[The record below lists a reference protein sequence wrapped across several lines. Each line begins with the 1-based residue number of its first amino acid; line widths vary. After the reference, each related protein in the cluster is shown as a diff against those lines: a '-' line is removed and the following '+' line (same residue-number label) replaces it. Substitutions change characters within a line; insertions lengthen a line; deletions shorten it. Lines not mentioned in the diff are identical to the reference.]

1 MGNLSDHFSGGGGG
15 GSSNVLEIL
24 SSPCDG
30 RTVTVSSGTY
40 TIQNVT
46 TSSNPS
52 TTYVDYPG
60 SVISYLPPEGTTKVI
75 YEFSAQTGWD
85 GTHAITDFR
94 LYIAGAEVTA
104 AKRAVGGYYDQSLT
118 DLRWTF
124 EIGDTADAANGVVTS
139 WDAAKELKWM
149 ARNYG
154 TSNDNKINSQR
165 YRDGSSSSFFT
176 RPVLTITALS

>member
-1 MGNLSDHFSGGGGG
+1 MGNLTDHFSGG

-24 SSPCDG
+24 SAPCDG

-40 TIQNVT
+40 TVQNAT
-46 TSSNPS
+46 TRLHPG
-52 TTYVDYPG
+52 TTYIDIPG
-60 SVISYLPPEGTTKVI
+60 SVIDYLPPAGTTKVM
-75 YEFSAQTGWD
+75 YEFNMQSGWD
-85 GTHAITDFR
+85 TAHAITDYR
-94 LYIAGAEVTA
+94 LYIANTEVTA
-104 AKRAVGGYYDQSLT
+104 AKRAIGGYYDQSLS

-154 TSNDNKINSQR
+154 SSNDNKINSQR
-165 YRDGSSSSFFT
+165 YRDGSASSFFT
-176 RPVLTITALS
+176 RPVITITALS

>member
-1 MGNLSDHFSGGGGG
+1 MGNLTDHFAAAVGN
-15 GSSNVLEIL
+15 NVLEIL

-46 TSSNPS
+46 SSSNPS
-52 TTYVDYPG
+52 TTYIDFPG
-60 SVISYLPPEGTTKVI
+60 SVISYLPPAGTTKVI

-85 GTHAITDFR
+85 TTHAITDYR
-94 LYIAGAEVTA
+94 LYIAGTEVTA
-104 AKRAVGGYYDQSLT
+104 AKRGVGGYYDQSLT
-118 DLRWTF
+118 DFRWTF
-124 EIGDTADAANGVVTS
+124 AIGDTADVANGVVTS
-139 WDAAKELKWM
+139 WDTAKELKWM

-154 TSNDNKINSQR
+154 SSNDNKINSQH
-165 YRDGSSSSFFT
+165 YRDGGGSSYFT